1 MHAAPIH
8 GILGFTLKRENPEST
23 MQFLY
28 SVWSLLQAAMRTL
41 DRQSDHQ
48 DQMDAEQYLAN
59 SQSTAELEFRE
70 RNWSHSH

>member
-1 MHAAPIH
+1 
-8 GILGFTLKRENPEST
+8 

-28 SVWSLLQAAMRTL
+28 SIWSLVQAALRTL